1 MKLQGAFTALVTPMT
16 KNGEVDYEGLEKN
29 LEFQVSQG
37 IAGVVPVG
45 TTGES
50 PTLDWEEHNLV
61 IERTIDAVKHRCKVI
76 AGAGSNST
84 RESLVSAKHAAQSG
98 ADAVLLVDCYYNGP
112 SSQELRDEYYAVV
125 AESIPETIVI
135 PYVIPGRTGTAL
147 AVEDLAILSSKYPN
161 ISAVKEA
168 TGDLSRMALTRELC
182 GQGFSILSGD
192 DDLTYKML
200 IDPAIQADGVI
211 SVVTNVAPG
220 PTSEIVNAVL
230 SGENQKASELAKKL
244 SPLFGIVTVK
254 VENERLLPNGKT
266 VKVADK
272 YRNPLAIK
280 TLMSALGIPSGPC
293 RRPIGKMS
301 AAGVQ
306 IVRDAVTKVWQDS
319 PEILKPLESFYDIDI
334 ESRIYDEKVWNELAA
349 VS

>member
-1 MKLQGAFTALVTPMT
+1 MKLQGAFTALVTPMAE
-16 KNGEVDYEGLEKN
+16 NGEVDYEGLEKN
-29 LEFQVSQG
+29 LEFQISQG

-50 PTLDWEEHNLV
+50 PTLDWEEHDKV
-61 IERTIDAVKHRCKVI
+61 IERTIDVVNRRCRVI

-84 RESLVSAKHAAQSG
+84 KESLTSAKHAAHAG

-125 AESIPETIVI
+125 AESIPETTVV

-161 ISAVKEA
+161 VSAVKEA

-200 IDPAIQADGVI
+200 TDPAIRADGVI
-211 SVVTNVAPG
+211 SVATNIAPG
-220 PTSEIVNAVL
+220 PTSEMVNAAL
-230 SGENQKASELAKKL
+230 AGNTDKAAGLAEKL
-244 SPLFGIVTVK
+244 APLFGIVTVK
-254 VENERLLPNGKT
+254 VENDRRLPNGKT

-280 TLMSALGIPSGPC
+280 TLMSALGIPSGQC

-301 AAGVQ
+301 AAGVSV
-306 IVRDAVTKVWQDS
+306 VREAVTKVWRNS
-319 PEILKPLESFYDIDI
+319 PEILKPLETFYGIDI
-334 ESRIYDEKVWNELAA
+334 ESRIYDEKVWNSLMAG
-349 VS
+349 